1 MQADSDPRRW
11 GMKLAEHGGKRG
23 KKRAVI
29 AVAVSSA
36 QLGSLRLRDRA
47 RRIIQIAPGEIL
59 CNAGSGSELF
69 LRESVLR
76 RFYHRLIAFQRNPTF
91 FQRLPQHAV

>member
-1 MQADSDPRRW
+1 
-11 GMKLAEHGGKRG
+11 MKLAEHGGKRG

-47 RRIIQIAPGEIL
+47 RRIIQIAPGGTCVSQVI
-59 CNAGSGSELF
+59 S
-69 LRESVLR
+69 
-76 RFYHRLIAFQRNPTF
+76 IAATAHGYEDLACPLTLSPRQATSRC
-91 FQRLPQHAV
+91 

>member
-1 MQADSDPRRW
+1 MEAEGQSASLVLGLNAGQKRNGGPAFRTRVPRASGFGHLPLQADSDPRRW

-47 RRIIQIAPGEIL
+47 RRII
-59 CNAGSGSELF
+59 
-69 LRESVLR
+69 
-76 RFYHRLIAFQRNPTF
+76 
-91 FQRLPQHAV
+91 